1 MTINTLTID
10 ELARLFAARKDTLD
24 SHVLWITRAGE
35 VRLDP
40 MTPHTEEQAFRDAQP
55 QLCAALP
62 MYRRGLGYVGKKAAA
77 DRDFIEEQLGCLR
90 HAWHQARPSARV
102 A

>member
-1 MTINTLTID
+1 MTINHMTPD

-24 SHVLWITRAGE
+24 CHILWITHSGE

-40 MTPHTEEQAFRDAQP
+40 MTPYTQESEF
-55 QLCAALP
+55 CAAQRNLCIAVK
-62 MYRRGLGYVGKKAAA
+62 MFRRGLGYVGKKAAA
-77 DRDFIEEQLGCLR
+77 DEAFIECQLDELR
-90 HAWHQARPSARV
+90 QAWRKARPSARV

>member
-1 MTINTLTID
+1 MTINHLTID

-24 SHVLWITRAGE
+24 SHILWITHAGE

-40 MTPHTEEQAFRDAQP
+40 ITPYSQEDEFRAAQP
-55 QLCAALP
+55 QLCIALK
-62 MYRRGLGYVGKKAAA
+62 MFRRGQGYVGKKAAA
-77 DRDFIEEQLGCLR
+77 DRAFMETQLRTLR
-90 HAWHQARPSARV
+90 HEWHNARPGVRV